1 MADTWQCRYHPDGS
15 GRFRGESPAAFKKR
29 QEQEKADAEMTKREE
44 AERQRLEKQETCSHY
59 SCQPTEWHW
68 SGAIRVMYCPD
79 CELSEYRDDPNG
91 DV

>member
-1 MADTWQCRYHPDGS
+1 
-15 GRFRGESPAAFKKR
+15 
-29 QEQEKADAEMTKREE
+29 MTKREE

-79 CELSEYRDDPNG
+79 CELTEYRDDPNG